1 MVRQNNDPNTH
12 GVRRIHFQCPTCNK
26 TITHEE
32 GQVTRRSHK
41 KPNSNEL
48 CNTVGISS
56 TNPNVQRNAPEPEPV
71 NLVVPNLDEL
81 ILAQNGIA
89 NIVVINQENQ
99 VQEQIGNMPANGQIN
114 EPVHDAGIDIPMVL
128 PHIYHNASDEQAIRE
143 WATRMHVKLEVLV
156 EAESRNNRI
165 EVSQALAAVFNTSHP
180 NAKSGSLEPNL
191 TVEEEDAPM

>member
-1 MVRQNNDPNTH
+1 
-12 GVRRIHFQCPTCNK
+12 
-26 TITHEE
+26 
-32 GQVTRRSHK
+32 
-41 KPNSNEL
+41 
-48 CNTVGISS
+48 
-56 TNPNVQRNAPEPEPV
+56 
-71 NLVVPNLDEL
+71 VPNLDEL
-81 ILAQNGIA
+81 IQAQNGIA
-89 NIVVINQENQ
+89 NIVVINQENP
-99 VQEQIGNMPANGQIN
+99 VQEQIGNVPANGPIN

-191 TVEEEDAPM
+191 TVEEEDAPMQDNLELQGVQDRHAINDNEASIVWNAMRNGNISNELKWPW